1 MIVTVLCWCRLFY
14 QIPVWL
20 RFFCCVILW
29 YRWWCRKLRCGLCK
43 CYFLCVWTACRKN
56 LFKCDSGECLYQYY
70 RCNGYCN
77 CRDCSDERNC
87 SKLQADLFFRSN
99 CDKIVNDS
107 FHCLWSLAVIRLST
121 HADEAKTKE
130 IRSTDDSSW
139 VAWHWLEMS
148 KVQCPAWHIIVHF
161 GDHLPSQSLDY
172 FKAPKTNT

>member
-43 CYFLCVWTACRKN
+43 CYFCVSEQPVGRIYLSVTLVNACISTTGVTATVTAVTAVMN
-56 LFKCDSGECLYQYY
+56 ATAVSY
-70 RCNGYCN
+70 
-77 CRDCSDERNC
+77 
-87 SKLQADLFFRSN
+87 KLTCFFRSN

-172 FKAPKTNT
+172 CKAPKTNT